1 MNIMHNIHTIRMAKS
16 RRRNGKKRSLKKRG
30 GIPKSITTA
39 TATKSNPSQLPV
51 QQTTSFKH
59 TIKRPWSN
67 IIQNVTDNGKN
78 IKFTLEDKREFS
90 DHELDMKIIR
100 AFQNFKWNAVELQD
114 DILFTRD
121 LPPANQFGEIYVYVV
136 GPDPTLEWD
145 GDDIVVN
152 SRISKKH
159 FLVKKNKINE
169 FNAQCIYFFELP
181 IKFSS
186 RPLSV
191 SNMQAVDG

>member
-1 MNIMHNIHTIRMAKS
+1 MHNTYNPNGQKSSQWQTQIIEKARWNAKIK
-16 RRRNGKKRSLKKRG
+16 NNK
-30 GIPKSITTA
+30 INSIA
-39 TATKSNPSQLPV
+39 TACATNHII
-51 QQTTSFKH
+51 T
-59 TIKRPWSN
+59 SN
-67 IIQNVTDNGKN
+67 IINNVTDNGKN

-90 DHELDMKIIR
+90 DHEIDMKIIR
-100 AFQNFKWNAVELQD
+100 AFQHFKWNAAELQD

-121 LPPANQFGEIYVYVV
+121 LEPVNRLGEIYVYVV

-159 FLVKKNKINE
+159 FLVKKNKIDE

-181 IKFSS
+181 IQFSS
-186 RPLSV
+186 RSS

>member
-1 MNIMHNIHTIRMAKS
+1 
-16 RRRNGKKRSLKKRG
+16 
-30 GIPKSITTA
+30 
-39 TATKSNPSQLPV
+39 
-51 QQTTSFKH
+51 
-59 TIKRPWSN
+59 
-67 IIQNVTDNGKN
+67 
-78 IKFTLEDKREFS
+78 
-90 DHELDMKIIR
+90 
-100 AFQNFKWNAVELQD
+100 LQD

-121 LPPANQFGEIYVYVV
+121 LPPVNKSGEIYVYVV

-159 FLVKKNKINE
+159 FLVKKKEIDKFNE
-169 FNAQCIYFFELP
+169 QSIYFFELP

>member
-1 MNIMHNIHTIRMAKS
+1 MAKS
-16 RRRNGKKRSLKKRG
+16 RRRNGKRRSLKKRG
-30 GIPKSITTA
+30 GLPKSKT
-39 TATKSNPSQLPV
+39 TKSIPSQLPV
-51 QQTTSFKH
+51 QH
-59 TIKRPWSN
+59 TIKKPWSN

-100 AFQNFKWNAVELQD
+100 AFQNFKLNAVELQD

-121 LPPANQFGEIYVYVV
+121 IKPVNQFEEIYVYIV

-159 FLVKKNKINE
+159 FFVKKNKIDE
-169 FNAQCIYFFELP
+169 FAQCIYFFKLP

>member
-1 MNIMHNIHTIRMAKS
+1 MANS
-16 RRRNGKKRSLKKRG
+16 RRRNGKRRSLKKRG
-30 GIPKSITTA
+30 GMLKSKTTA
-39 TATKSNPSQLPV
+39 TATATKLPV

-59 TIKRPWSN
+59 TIKRPWSK

-90 DHELDMKIIR
+90 DHELNMKIIR
-100 AFQNFKWNAVELQD
+100 ALQNFDWNALDLQD

-121 LPPANQFGEIYVYVV
+121 LPPVNKSGEIYVYVV

-159 FLVKKNKINE
+159 FLVKKKEIDKFNE
-169 FNAQCIYFFELP
+169 QSIYFFELP

>member
-1 MNIMHNIHTIRMAKS
+1 MAKS
-16 RRRNGKKRSLKKRG
+16 RRRNGKRRSFRKRG
-30 GIPKSITTA
+30 GMPKS
-39 TATKSNPSQLPV
+39 TKSKSTKSTSSVN
-51 QQTTSFKH
+51 QTTSFKP
-59 TIKRPWSN
+59 TPKTPWSRE
-67 IIQNVTDNGKN
+67 IDAKDNGKN
-78 IKFTLEDKREFS
+78 VKFTLEDTRGFS
-90 DHELDMKIIR
+90 HAELEEKILI
-100 AFQNFKWNAVELQD
+100 AFERFQLNAAELQNEV
-114 DILFTRD
+114 LFTNSLEPVNR
-121 LPPANQFGEIYVYVV
+121 LGEIYVYIV

-159 FLVKKNKINE
+159 FLVKKNTMDE

-186 RPLSV
+186 RPLSF

>member
-1 MNIMHNIHTIRMAKS
+1 
-16 RRRNGKKRSLKKRG
+16 
-30 GIPKSITTA
+30 
-39 TATKSNPSQLPV
+39 
-51 QQTTSFKH
+51 
-59 TIKRPWSN
+59 
-67 IIQNVTDNGKN
+67 
-78 IKFTLEDKREFS
+78 
-90 DHELDMKIIR
+90 MKIIR
-100 AFQNFKWNAVELQD
+100 ALQNFDWNALDLQD

-121 LPPANQFGEIYVYVV
+121 LPPVNKSGEIYVYVV

-159 FLVKKNKINE
+159 FLVKKKEIDKFNE
-169 FNAQCIYFFELP
+169 QSIYFFELP